1 MTGAQVKLLGD
12 KNLNDEL
19 DDEDN
24 EIMDDAASKK

>member
-1 MTGAQVKLLGD
+1 MTGAQVKLLSD

-19 DDEDN
+19 DDEDD

>member
-19 DDEDN
+19 DDEDD
-24 EIMDDAASKK
+24 EIIDDAASKK

>member
-19 DDEDN
+19 KDEDDE
-24 EIMDDAASKK
+24 IVDDAASKK

>member
-19 DDEDN
+19 DDEDD